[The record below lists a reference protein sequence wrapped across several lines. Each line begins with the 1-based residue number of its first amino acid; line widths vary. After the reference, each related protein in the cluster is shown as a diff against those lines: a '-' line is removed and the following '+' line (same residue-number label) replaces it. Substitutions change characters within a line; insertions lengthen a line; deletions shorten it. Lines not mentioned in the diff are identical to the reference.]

1 MYRSRFTINGSPRH
15 TLKPDRVRDMLCCI
29 PFLYICGLAAC
40 SGGMDM
46 VFPGDRTYQV
56 NAYINGYSLDEC
68 SIIRYN
74 DTIRPYFVNSLGND
88 PDIRGLVVFLQN
100 SSGQAAGKKIRY
112 TLAAGL
118 TSPEA
123 YLEKPVTPE
132 PVPVDPNPETPPAFP
147 VEQEEIPMVIES
159 PVIVEPEVM
168 QETGDPPVLVE
179 QAVPEAVPDPPV
191 IIEPEIYEEIMLKE
205 TEEYEAIPMIIE
217 AKLIPPVPDEVEMSP
232 AFPSY
237 PSLSDPAVNSDI
249 PAIYVPERSE
259 SRNYA
264 FSPGKTD
271 QILSVSRLDQDLP
284 SYKITESLAI
294 GQYTLVFQVL
304 GEKTVL
310 ATIERPVYFLGDAA
324 LNFDDMERYLPGFSK
339 TAHFVPPGVNV
350 LIEAQVM
357 SDNRLDPYLIWYSGK
372 KRIGEGKLSE
382 NARYLFWKAPERT
395 GFYTIKAMLFPFK
408 PPENTL
414 LYGTS
419 KELSLPVSSKSEIS
433 GYFSDRADQFT
444 HWYQFQNNLLDA
456 KDPQDPNRSLRSK
469 TQQQARWAPHGSIYG
484 LSIGPEDVYVLPGSP
499 FLLSDT
505 EQGSGQILFRGL
517 LLAPGTI
524 GKTVFISDDPSSEP
538 LGIDLSFNGATL
550 ILSVSAGAL
559 SYEEALHPSTEGAVP
574 SSVLQTGDFV
584 IFSLT
589 FRIQKNQFTAQVYL
603 EDTDM
608 QTKPCT
614 ISLAAPISGEGTV
627 QFGSEIPFPGITP
640 TDPPAF
646 VALFDEVG
654 ISLTKAS
661 GPLSQ
666 PQEALPEMP

>member
-1 MYRSRFTINGSPRH
+1 
-15 TLKPDRVRDMLCCI
+15 
-29 PFLYICGLAAC
+29 
-40 SGGMDM
+40 MDM
-46 VFPGDRTYQV
+46 ALPGDRTYQV
-56 NAYINGYSLDEC
+56 NAYINDYSLDAC
-68 SIIRYN
+68 SIIGYN

-100 SSGQAAGKKIRY
+100 PSGQAAGKKIWY
-112 TLAAGL
+112 TLTAGL
-118 TSPEA
+118 TSLEER
-123 YLEKPVTPE
+123 LEK
-132 PVPVDPNPETPPAFP
+132 PVPVDPSLETPPGFP
-147 VEQEEIPMVIES
+147 VIP
-159 PVIVEPEVM
+159 EPAVV

-179 QAVPEAVPDPPV
+179 QAAPEAVSDPPI
-191 IIEPEIYEEIMLKE
+191 IIEPEIPEETMLKE
-205 TEEYEAIPMIIE
+205 TEEDDTIPVIIE
-217 AKLIPPVPDEVEMSP
+217 AKLIPPDEAEMPP

-237 PSLSDPAVNSDI
+237 PSLPEPVVNSDI

-271 QILSVSRLDQDLP
+271 RIIPVSRLDQDLP
-284 SYKITESLAI
+284 SYKITESLDI

-324 LNFDDMERYLPGFSK
+324 LNFDVIERYLPDFSK

-350 LIEAQVM
+350 LIEAQVIA
-357 SDNRLDPYLIWYSGK
+357 DDRLDPYVIWYSGK

-382 NARYLFWKAPERT
+382 NAQYLFWKAPERT
-395 GFYTIKAMLFPFK
+395 GFYTIKASLFPFK

-419 KELSLPVSSKSEIS
+419 KELSLPVSAKSAIP

-456 KDPQDPNRSLRSK
+456 KDPQDPKRSLRSK
-469 TQQQARWAPHGSIYG
+469 TQQQARWSPHGSIYG

-499 FLLSDT
+499 FLLADA
-505 EQGSGQILFRGL
+505 EQGSGQIHLRAL

-524 GKTVFISDDPSSEP
+524 GKTVFISDDPSAEP
-538 LGIDLSFNGATL
+538 LDMDLSFNGETL
-550 ILSVSAGAL
+550 ILSVSAGGL
-559 SYEEALHPSTEGAVP
+559 SYEEALRPSAEGAVP

-584 IFSLT
+584 TFSLT
-589 FRIQKNQFTAQVYL
+589 FRIQKNQFTAQVHL

-608 QTKPCT
+608 QSKPCT
-614 ISLAAPISGEGTV
+614 ITLAAAISGEGTV
-627 QFGSEIPFPGITP
+627 QFGSELPFSGTIPA
-640 TDPPAF
+640 DSPAF
-646 VALFDEVG
+646 VAIFDEAG
-654 ISLTKAS
+654 ISFTKAP

-666 PQEALPEMP
+666 PQEALPETR